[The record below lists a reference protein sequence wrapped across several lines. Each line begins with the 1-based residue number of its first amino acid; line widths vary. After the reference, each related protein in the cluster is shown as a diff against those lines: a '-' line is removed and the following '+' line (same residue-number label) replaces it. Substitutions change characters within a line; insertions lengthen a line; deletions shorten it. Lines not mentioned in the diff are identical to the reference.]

1 MLEGIGHQLHD
12 YQACEVGQPIE
23 TPDAKCLFGELAGA
37 VNARPPG
44 FNAQAGRHELSLGLL
59 DRAME
64 PIKRFSPE
72 QYEQALDSWSWLDF
86 SGKSPQFASLYGDI
100 FLESPEGWWYLDT
113 IEGDLKHVWQTA
125 AEMQAVLDTPEGQ
138 DQYLLLPLAE
148 AAERRGL
155 RLAENEVYAFTPP
168 LVLGGQPDAANASAL
183 DFVVAVDLA
192 GQIHE
197 QVRNLPPG
205 TPISG
210 ITIS

>member
-1 MLEGIGHQLHD
+1 
-12 YQACEVGQPIE
+12 
-23 TPDAKCLFGELAGA
+23 
-37 VNARPPG
+37 
-44 FNAQAGRHELSLGLL
+44 
-59 DRAME
+59 ME
-64 PIKRFSPE
+64 PIKRFSPD
-72 QYEQALDSWSWLDF
+72 QYQQALASWSWLDLA
-86 SGKSPQFASLYGDI
+86 GKTPRFASLFGDL

-113 IEGDLKHVWQTA
+113 IEGDLKQAWQTGEELQA
-125 AEMQAVLDTPEGQ
+125 ALNTPEGQ

-148 AAERRGL
+148 AAERRGI

-168 LVLGGQPDAANASAL
+168 LVLGGEPDAANASAL

-210 ITIS
+210 LTIS